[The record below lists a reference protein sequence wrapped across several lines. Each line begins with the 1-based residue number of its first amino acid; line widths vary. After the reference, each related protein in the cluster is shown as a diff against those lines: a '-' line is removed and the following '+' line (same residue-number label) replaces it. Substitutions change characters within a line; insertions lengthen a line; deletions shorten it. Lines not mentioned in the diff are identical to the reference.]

1 MTDALTATRGRGIRV
16 RPSRLRRLPPAAA
29 HVPDTP
35 PLSDLPARFP
45 GLVHD
50 RDDIVQTLVTP

>member
-16 RPSRLRRLPPAAA
+16 GPGRLRRHPPAA
-29 HVPDTP
+29 VLDTA

-45 GLVHD
+45 GPIHD